1 MKLRLCP
8 LICALLIQFVP
19 LLAFTQGRPIHFRH
33 LTTESGL
40 TDNNVNCIFQDS
52 KGFIW
57 IGTNGGLN
65 RYDGHE
71 FKSYQNEERDNT
83 SLSNNAVTGIAED
96 KAGNIWVA
104 TSGGGLNVLDKGRK
118 KFKSFLSDYHHKK
131 TIAGNFVNRIAF
143 DQNGKLWLATTGG
156 LDCFDTETGT
166 VLTQYKFNPAHP
178 GSLSGDNVNT
188 VFCDSQNNV
197 WAGTSTGL
205 NLLDRKS
212 NTFKKFTY
220 QSGNAASL
228 SGDDV
233 RAVFQDSRGNIWVGT
248 YQAGLNL
255 YQPEKGTF
263 RRFRHDHGDPASLSN
278 NSITSINE
286 SEGEIWIGTENGGL
300 NILDVKDWTFTTH
313 LHDEIDLSS
322 VAGNSVDCIYRD
334 RQNNLWLGVF
344 SSGVS
349 IYKKS
354 NGFEH
359 FRRNASKNSLTN
371 NAVLCFYEDDEE
383 KMWIGTDGGGLNLFD
398 IKTQKFIEDPRLA
411 LARNAISKFVLA
423 IVPDKQ
429 QKLWIGTWGDGFAIF
444 DPETGKSEAF
454 RSKKNAAN
462 TLYSNNIYAIAH
474 TADNRVWLS
483 TYGEG
488 LDVFDPVKKVFKHY
502 LSNPEDPKTLSDNTV
517 DCFLVDRKGNLWMG
531 TDEGQLNR
539 YDPASDSFTRFS
551 ISEGQ
556 HLFNGAI
563 NSITEDKRGIFWL
576 ATLKGLI
583 RFDPAT
589 QKFKKYSAK
598 DGLINNATQAI
609 VEDNRGM
616 LWISA
621 SGGLSRLDPRSEKF
635 EVYPVEYGLQG
646 REYKQKA
653 VYKDRNGNIYFGGVN
668 GFNKFNPAAIRRDHG
683 TYPIA
688 ITNLRVFNRNASAVG
703 AMNMTPVIDGD
714 ISDASKVILSHD
726 QSFITLDYAAL
737 DFIST
742 RRNYAY
748 FLEGFDKDWN
758 FVGNKN
764 TAVYTNLPAGKYL
777 FKVKAQNIS
786 GEWVTASQS
795 LIIRVRPPFWATWWF
810 RLLGLL
816 LIAGIIYLVYTI
828 RVKSIVKQK
837 ATLERLVEE
846 RTMVVQRQTEEL
858 HAQADQLQALNEELQ
873 AQSEELR
880 TQTEELYEQHEE
892 AQQAREEAERAN
904 QAKSIFLA
912 TMSHEIRTP
921 MNGVIGMTALLSE
934 TQLTD
939 EQKDYTR
946 TIAACGETLV
956 NVINDILDFSKI
968 ESGKIDLEDYEF
980 ELRPSIEEMIDL
992 FALTASRKGISL
1004 RYEIDPDVPHFLVGD
1019 SLRLKQVLTN
1029 LISNAVKFTSSG
1041 EVTVL
1046 AYLHSEPDRG
1056 QVGVGFTVKDT
1067 GIGIHKDGLSSLFKA
1082 FSQVDSSVNRRYGG
1096 TGLGL
1101 AICERLIRLM
1111 GGAIRVE
1118 SDYGKGSSFHFYI
1131 TTGYTNKVSDDRKSR
1146 IAQQS
1151 DARVLESD
1159 FSSQYP
1165 LRILVAEDNQVN
1177 QKFIGYVLNKLGYE
1191 ILIANN
1197 GLEVL
1202 TWLAKGQYDVVLM
1215 DVQMPEMDGLEAT
1228 KIIRKENPSKPYI
1241 IALTANALIEDRNK
1255 YLSIGMND
1263 YMAKP
1268 MKLEEIKE
1276 VLKKAFTRIHQSRLD
1291 VLSGRV

>member
-1 MKLRLCP
+1 M
-8 LICALLIQFVP
+8 LIQLVP
-19 LLAFTQGRPIHFRH
+19 ILAFGQSKPIHFRH
-33 LTTESGL
+33 LTTENGL

-71 FKSYQNEERDNT
+71 FKIYQNSERDQNT
-83 SLSNNAVTGIAED
+83 LSNNVVTSIAED

-104 TSGGGLNVLDKGRK
+104 TSGGGLNMLDKARK
-118 KFKSFLSDYHHKK
+118 KFKSYVFDYNNKQS
-131 TIAGNFVNRIAF
+131 IAGNFVNRIVF

-156 LDCFDTETGT
+156 LDCFDPETGY
-166 VLTQYKFNPAHP
+166 VLTHYKFDPANPQ
-178 GSLSGDNVNT
+178 SLSADNVNT
-188 VFCDSQNNV
+188 VFCDKQNNI
-197 WAGTSTGL
+197 WAGTSAGL

-212 NTFKKFTY
+212 QSFKKFTY
-220 QSGNAASL
+220 DRDNAASI

-233 RAVFQDSRGNIWVGT
+233 RALFQDSKGNIWVGT
-248 YQAGLNL
+248 YQNGLNL
-255 YQPEKGTF
+255 YQPENGTF
-263 RRFRHDHGDPASLSN
+263 RRFRRDPANPGSLSN

-286 SEGEIWIGTENGGL
+286 SEDGIWVGTENGGL
-300 NILDVKDWTFTTH
+300 NILNTNSWTFTTH

-334 RQNNLWLGVF
+334 SQSNLWLGVY

-354 NGFEH
+354 NGFDH

-371 NAVLCFYEDDEE
+371 NAVLCFYEDAEE
-383 KMWIGTDGGGLNLFD
+383 NIWIGTDGGGLNLFD
-398 IKTQKFIEDPRLA
+398 TKTQKFVDNPMLVA
-411 LARNAISKFVLA
+411 ARKAISKFVLT
-423 IVPDKQ
+423 IIPDKQ
-429 QKLWIGTWGDGFAIF
+429 QKLWIGTWGDGFAVL
-444 DPETGKSEAF
+444 DPKTGRSDVFKSQ
-454 RSKKNAAN
+454 KNAAN
-462 TLYSNNIYAIAH
+462 TLYSNNVYAIAH

-488 LDVFDPVKKVFKHY
+488 LDVFDPATKVFKHY
-502 LSNPEDPKTLSDNTV
+502 LSTPDDPKTLSDNTIN
-517 DCFLVDRKGNLWMG
+517 CFLVDKKGDLWMG

-551 ISEGQ
+551 ISTGE

-563 NSITEDKRGIFWL
+563 NSITEDKTGIFWL
-576 ATLKGLI
+576 STLKGLI
-583 RFDPAT
+583 RFDPVT
-589 QKFKKYSAK
+589 RKSKKYTTEN
-598 DGLINNATQAI
+598 GLISNATQAI
-609 VEDNRGM
+609 VEDDSGM

-621 SGGLSRLDPRSEKF
+621 AGGLSRFDPKRGKF
-635 EVYPVEYGLQG
+635 EVYSVEYGLQG
-646 REYKQKA
+646 REYKQKS
-653 VYKDRNGNIYFGGVN
+653 VYKDRRGNIYFGGVN
-668 GFNKFNPAAIRRDHG
+668 GFNKFNPAEIRRDHE
-683 TYPIA
+683 TYPVVV
-688 ITNLRVFNRNASAVG
+688 TNFRVFNRNANSTDTE
-703 AMNMTPVIDGD
+703 NLTPVIDGE
-714 ISDASKVILSHD
+714 ISEASELTLSHN
-726 QSFITLDYAAL
+726 QSFIAIDYAAL
-737 DFIST
+737 DFIAT

-748 FLEGFDKDWN
+748 CLQGFDKEWN
-758 FVGNKN
+758 YVGSKN
-764 TAVYTNLPAGKYL
+764 TAVYTNLPAGEYH
-777 FKVKAQNIS
+777 FKVKAQSIS
-786 GEWVTASQS
+786 GEWVMGAQT
-795 LIIRVRPPFWATWWF
+795 LVIKVKPPFWATWWF
-810 RLLGLL
+810 RLLGIILAAFL
-816 LIAGIIYLVYTI
+816 IYLLYTY
-828 RVKSIVKQK
+828 RVKSIVRQK

-846 RTMVVQRQTEEL
+846 RTMVVQRQSEEL

-880 TQTEELYEQHEE
+880 VQAEELYEQHEE
-892 AQQAREEAERAN
+892 AQFAREEAERAN

-980 ELRPSIEEMIDL
+980 ELRPTIEEMIDL
-992 FALTASRKGISL
+992 FALTASRKGINL
-1004 RYEIDPDVPHFLVGD
+1004 RFEIDPDLPHYLVGD

-1056 QVGVGFTVKDT
+1056 QVEVGFTVKDT
-1067 GIGIHKDGLSSLFKA
+1067 GIGIQEDSLSSLFKA
-1082 FSQVDSSVNRRYGG
+1082 FSQVDSSVNRKYGG

-1101 AICERLIRLM
+1101 AICERLVRLM

-1131 TTGYTNKVSDDRKSR
+1131 TTGYTNKMSDGRNHR
-1146 IAQQS
+1146 AAQQS
-1151 DARVLESD
+1151 ESKVLETD
-1159 FSSQYP
+1159 FASQYP

-1177 QKFIGYVLNKLGYE
+1177 QKFIEYVLNKLGYE

-1202 TWLAKGQYDVVLM
+1202 ANLAQRQYDLVLM
-1215 DVQMPEMDGLEAT
+1215 DVQMPEMDGFEAT
-1228 KIIRKENPSKPYI
+1228 KIIRQENPLVPYI
-1241 IALTANALIEDRNK
+1241 VALTANAMIEDRNK

-1276 VLKKAFTRIHQSRLD
+1276 VLKKAYSRIQQPQLD
-1291 VLSGRV
+1291 VSSGRV